1 MPFEMIHFDSV
12 DKTLTYNN
20 MVLIYQYTEVCYHK
34 NRMML
39 RHHYINMDSGLKE
52 IKIEIFDKHN
62 Y

>member
-1 MPFEMIHFDSV
+1 MPFETIHFDSV
-12 DKTLTYNN
+12 DKTLVIKDYI
-20 MVLIYQYTEVCYHK
+20 LIYQYTEIAYI

-52 IKIEIFDKHN
+52 IKIEIYDKHN